1 MPFVTGRVDFFFA
14 LDVAAAVALLGDT
27 PAAAA
32 ALLGDTPLFDYPDLV
47 PVGKEVAARALATF
61 DLAAVGAFFPA
72 AAFPC

>member
-14 LDVAAAVALLGDT
+14 LDVAAAAV
-27 PAAAA
+27 